1 MQKLT
6 KGLLPDARCRQEIF
20 YSRGVHVYMYA
31 LTLSL
36 YPWNRY
42 PDSDSIAVDV
52 HMALCFLLAAYLSL
66 VKTSL

>member
-52 HMALCFLLAAYLSL
+52 H
-66 VKTSL
+66 